1 MVRVIPQSPV
11 SGIATVSKSRLV
23 SEAGRARVAHCVSAI
38 GAVEVPVFLRIL
50 SCTMT
55 ARIRVLCR

>member
-1 MVRVIPQSPV
+1 MWYGSSDSTKSPA

-23 SEAGRARVAHCVSAI
+23 SEVGRVRVAQGVAAF

-50 SCTMT
+50 SCSM
-55 ARIRVLCR
+55 AHQ